1 MCEGRGRSLGTKAA
15 PDPPASCP
23 CVLNYACGRTRLE
36 PMHEEDNEEHVEH
49 AAEADADTEYI

>member
-15 PDPPASCP
+15 PDPPASCR
-23 CVLNYACGRTRLE
+23 CVSNYACGRTRLA
-36 PMHEEDNEEHVEH
+36 PMHEEHVEH